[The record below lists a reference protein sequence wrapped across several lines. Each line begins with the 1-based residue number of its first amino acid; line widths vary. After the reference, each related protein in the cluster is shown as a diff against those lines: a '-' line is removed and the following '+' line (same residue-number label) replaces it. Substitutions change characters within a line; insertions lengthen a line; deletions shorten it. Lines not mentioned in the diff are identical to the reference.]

1 MSVPR
6 TLVHCIRHWAETT
19 PTRPALHGKRGGV
32 WFALTWSDYWENV
45 RTLGKA
51 FISMGVERG
60 DCVTFCGRNDPAWLE
75 LQFALQAVQG
85 IPAPIYATNTVEQT
99 AYIIGNCRARI
110 AVVDGDEQLDKLLRA
125 EREGLFPALAHIV
138 MYADV
143 TRRDDARIKS
153 FDECLALGRAE
164 SDATLDARLDALT
177 PDETCQLIYTS
188 GTTGQPKGV
197 MLTHAGQL
205 FVGEAVVKRFEAV
218 ASPERYIAL
227 SYLPLCHQAEQLF
240 SSVFSL
246 VTGGQVY
253 FCPDIAQIREY
264 LLEVRPTVFLGV
276 PRVWEKFEA
285 ALAARLA
292 QATGVKGVLAKLAR
306 AAELEAFERQVELGD
321 PTYSNVRRKLARKL
335 VIDNVKAA
343 LGLDRIEVAATG
355 SAPIS
360 ASTQQ
365 FFASLGICIYE
376 GYGMS
381 ENSGLATITDYRK
394 PRFGTVGTP
403 LEGMELRISDDGEIL
418 LRGPNNTKG
427 YLHMPEAS
435 KELYEADGWLRTGD
449 LGGLDDE
456 GNLIIT
462 GRIKELIITAG
473 GKNVAP
479 VEMENY
485 IKTIVGVGN
494 AVVVGDRQPFLCALV
509 TLDPEALDRLA
520 DAAGVPRAPMAELAT
535 NKKVRAYLEQKIE
548 TECNRKVARYQTIKK
563 IEILPHEFS
572 VEADELTATMKIKR
586 AVIAQK
592 YADVIAR
599 FYQAGGTT
607 AEDSHA

>member
-19 PTRPALHGKRGGV
+19 PARPALHGKRGGV
-32 WFALTWSDYWENV
+32 WSTRTWAEYWENV
-45 RTLGKA
+45 RALGKA
-51 FISMGVERG
+51 FVAMGVAPG
-60 DCVTFCGRNDPAWLE
+60 DCVTFCGRNDPAWIE
-75 LQFALQAVQG
+75 LQFGLQAVRG
-85 IPAPIYATNTVEQT
+85 IPAPIYATNTKEQA
-99 AYIIGNCRARI
+99 AYIVSNSRARI
-110 AVVDGDEQLDKLLRA
+110 AVVDGDEQLDKLLAA
-125 EREGLFPALAHIV
+125 EREGLFPALTHIV
-138 MYADV
+138 TYAEPS
-143 TRRDDARIKS
+143 RRGDARVKT
-153 FDECLALGRAE
+153 FDECLALGRAQA
-164 SDATLDARLDALT
+164 DAELEKRLAELT
-177 PDETCQLIYTS
+177 ETETCQLIYTS

-197 MLTHAGQL
+197 ELSHAGQL
-205 FVGEAVVKRFEAV
+205 FVGKAVVRRFPTV
-218 ASPERYIAL
+218 ASQDRYIAL

-264 LLEVRPTVFLGV
+264 LVEVRPTVFLGV

-285 ALAARLA
+285 ALSARLA
-292 QATGVKGVLAKLAR
+292 EAKGVKGVLAKLAR
-306 AAELEAFERQVELGD
+306 SAELAAFERQVELGD
-321 PTYSNVRRKLARKL
+321 PTYTNPQRKIARKL
-335 VIDNVKAA
+335 VIDKVKAA
-343 LGLDRIEVAATG
+343 LGLDRLEVAATG

-381 ENSGLATITDYRK
+381 ENSGLATLTDYRR

-403 LEGMELRISDDGEIL
+403 LEGMELRISDEGEIL

-427 YLHMPEAS
+427 YLHMPEAT
-435 KELYEADGWLRTGD
+435 KELYAEDGWLKTGD
-449 LGGLDDE
+449 LGGLDEE

-462 GRIKELIITAG
+462 GRLKELIITAG

-485 IKTIVGVGN
+485 IKQIVGVGN

-520 DAAGVPRAPMAELAT
+520 EAAGVPKAPMDELAA

-548 TECNRKVARYQTIKK
+548 SECNRKVARYQTIKK
-563 IEILPHEFS
+563 IEILPREFS
-572 VEADELTATMKIKR
+572 VDGGELTATMKIKR
-586 AVIAQK
+586 NVIAQK
-592 YADVIAR
+592 HADVIAR
-599 FYQAGGTT
+599 FYETGTAR

>member
-1 MSVPR
+1 MSVQR

-19 PTRPALHGKRGGV
+19 PNRPALHGKRAGV
-32 WFALTWSDYWENV
+32 WTAITWSEYWENV
-45 RTLGKA
+45 RALGKA
-51 FISMGVERG
+51 FIAMGVAPG
-60 DCVTFCGRNDPAWLE
+60 DCVTFCGRNDPAWIE
-75 LQFALQAVQG
+75 LQFGLEAVRG
-85 IPAPIYATNTVEQT
+85 IPAPIYATNTKEQA
-99 AYIIGNCRARI
+99 AYIVGNCRARI
-110 AVVDGDEQLDKLLRA
+110 AIVDAAEQLEKLLAA
-125 EREGLFPALAHIV
+125 EREGLFPRLEHIV
-138 MYADV
+138 VYYETPRGADPRV
-143 TRRDDARIKS
+143 KS

-164 SDATLDARLDALT
+164 SDGELEARLAAL
-177 PDETCQLIYTS
+177 DENETCQLIYTS

-197 MLTHAGQL
+197 ELTHAGQL
-205 FVGEAVVKRFEAV
+205 FVGRAVVRRFPSV
-218 ASPERYIAL
+218 ASQERYVAL

-240 SSVFSL
+240 TSVFSL

-253 FCPDIAQIREY
+253 FCPDLGQIRDF
-264 LLEVRPTVFLGV
+264 LVDVRPTVFLGV

-285 ALAARLA
+285 ALSARLA
-292 QATGVKGVLAKLAR
+292 EAKGVKGLLASVAR
-306 AAELEAFERQVELGD
+306 KTELDAFDKQIELGD
-321 PTYSNVRRKLARKL
+321 PTYTTARRRLARKL
-335 VIDNVKAA
+335 VIDKVKSA
-343 LGLDRIEVAATG
+343 LGLDRLEVAATG

-360 ASTQQ
+360 ASTQR

-381 ENSGLATITDYRK
+381 ENSGLATLTDYER

-403 LEGMELRISDDGEIL
+403 LEGMELKLSDEGEIL

-435 KELYEADGWLRTGD
+435 KELYTEDGWLKTGD
-449 LGGLDDE
+449 LGGLDEE

-494 AVVVGDRQPFLCALV
+494 AVVVGDRQPYLCALV

-520 DAAGVPRAPMAELAT
+520 EAASVPKAPMAELAA

-563 IEILPHEFS
+563 IEILPTEFS
-572 VEADELTATMKIKR
+572 VEGGELTATMKIKR
-586 AVIAQK
+586 NVVASK

-599 FYQAGGTT
+599 FYEAGESRSEG
-607 AEDSHA
+607 SHA